1 MREAA
6 GLTGRSTMFHVTERL
21 LLRPAWPEDA
31 DAIFAGIGE
40 REVVCNLAR
49 APWPYTLKDAREFL
63 SRPAPDALPR
73 FAITMPGEHGSD
85 LVGMVGLNCHE
96 DGENDVVELGY
107 WIARSHWGQGIATE
121 AVRGILEVARSI
133 GIRRIEAGHFTDN
146 PASGRVM
153 RKVGFRATGERRQQ
167 FSLAR
172 GGEAVSLRY
181 VIELEDADD
190 FMPQAA

>member
-1 MREAA
+1 
-6 GLTGRSTMFHVTERL
+6 MFHVTQRL

-31 DAIFAGIGE
+31 EAIFAGIGE

-63 SRPAPDALPR
+63 SRPAPDSLPR
-73 FAITMPGEHGSD
+73 FVITIPGEDGSE
-85 LVGMVGLNCHE
+85 LVGMVGLNCQD
-96 DGENDVVELGY
+96 DGEEDVVELGY

-121 AVRGILEVARSI
+121 AVRGVLEVARTL
-133 GIRRIEAGHFTDN
+133 GIKRIEAGHFTDN

-153 RKVGFRATGERRQQ
+153 RKVGFRPTGERRAQ

-172 GGEAVSLRY
+172 GGEVSSLRY
-181 VIELEDADD
+181 VIDLAGNDVGDD
-190 FMPQAA
+190 SDFVPQAA